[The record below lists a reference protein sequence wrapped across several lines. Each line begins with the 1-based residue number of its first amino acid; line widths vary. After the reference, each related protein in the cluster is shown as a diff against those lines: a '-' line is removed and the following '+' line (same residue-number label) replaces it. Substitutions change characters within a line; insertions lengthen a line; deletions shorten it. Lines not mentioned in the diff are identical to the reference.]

1 MEMAVGLNRNRD
13 KKDITRT
20 FEELEALEAKLNGPE
35 DFANLI
41 DKFRE
46 SIADG
51 TWEFM
56 GTDNFVAAQ
65 ALAADGFRENCEA
78 QNVPCPEPPTWRAV
92 SLALSRAMWMA

>member
-1 MEMAVGLNRNRD
+1 MGLNSELDDENVN
-13 KKDITRT
+13 KT
-20 FEELEALEAKLNGPE
+20 FKELQELEATLNGPE

-56 GTDNFVAAQ
+56 GTGDFVSAQ
-65 ALAADGFRENCEA
+65 AIASQNFQTNCEA
-78 QNVPCPEPPTWRAV
+78 QNIPCPEPPTWRAV